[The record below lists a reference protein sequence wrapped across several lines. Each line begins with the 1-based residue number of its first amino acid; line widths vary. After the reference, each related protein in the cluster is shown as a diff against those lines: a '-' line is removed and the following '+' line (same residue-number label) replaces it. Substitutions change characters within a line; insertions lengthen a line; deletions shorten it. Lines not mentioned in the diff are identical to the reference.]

1 MRTLAVLPVKR
12 FGAAKQRLET
22 RLAPAARAE
31 LAEAMLAD
39 VLAAASAAH
48 ALAAVAVVTGEP
60 RAVRLAGVAGAE
72 VVPAPRE
79 AGQSAAAAD
88 GIGYAL
94 AAGFERVLLLPG
106 DTPLVAA
113 SDLDGLL
120 ARAAADALAAVVVP
134 DRHGTGTNALVLS
147 PPDALVPSFGPDSLA
162 RHRAGAEAASLAWR
176 VERLAAL
183 AHDVDT
189 PDDLDALAR
198 AIRSAGRQRARRTR
212 EVLARTHLVRTE
224 PRATAAGAGP

>member
-12 FGAAKQRLET
+12 FGAAKQRLAR

-48 ALAAVAVVTGEP
+48 ALATVAVVTAEP
-60 RAVRLAGVAGAE
+60 RAVRLAGSAGAE
-72 VVPAPRE
+72 VVPDPGE

-88 GIGYAL
+88 GIGHAL

-113 SDLDGLL
+113 SDLDALL
-120 ARAAADALAAVVVP
+120 ARAAADALEAVIVP

-147 PPDALVPSFGPDSLA
+147 PPDVLAPSFGPDSLA
-162 RHRAGAEAASLAWR
+162 RHRAGAQAASLAWR
-176 VERLAAL
+176 VERVAAL
-183 AHDVDT
+183 EHDVDT
-189 PDDLDALAR
+189 PDDLDALAP
-198 AIRSAGRQRARRTR
+198 ALRSTGGQRAQRTR
-212 EVLARTHLVRTE
+212 GVLERAHLVSNE
-224 PRATAAGAGP
+224 PGATAAGAGP

>member
-88 GIGYAL
+88 GIGYTL

-176 VERLAAL
+176 VERVAAL

-189 PDDLDALAR
+189 PEDLDALAR

-224 PRATAAGAGP
+224 PGATAAGAGP